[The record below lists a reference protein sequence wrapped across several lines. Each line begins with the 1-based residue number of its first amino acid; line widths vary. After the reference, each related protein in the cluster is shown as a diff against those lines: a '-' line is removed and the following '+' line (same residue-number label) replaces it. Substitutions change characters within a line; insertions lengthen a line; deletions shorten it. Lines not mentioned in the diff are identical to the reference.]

1 MAEFEDIRSLAV
13 YLRKTVQAGNSV
25 ILHGFG
31 AFVLNRI
38 PALFSPDSTVL
49 YPPKAKVSF
58 MSDSLFKPEDSGC
71 GTGCVEL
78 NKEGEFSEFFRGLK
92 KQLIEEGRLEL
103 PGFGNVVFAQSGS
116 FVFEQDADFLP
127 DPGLYG
133 LEPLPLKG
141 KPPVA
146 VAQDAP
152 AAQPERKGKKKFRVL
167 RAAAFAA
174 LILAILIVLAVII
187 FREQLTPLLER
198 ILYSEEE
205 LEILRNLG

>member
-1 MAEFEDIRSLAV
+1 MVEFEDIHSLAG
-13 YLRKTVQAGNSV
+13 YLCKTVQAGNSV

-31 AFVLNRI
+31 AFALNRM
-38 PALFSPDSTVL
+38 PAAFSPDSTVL

-58 MSDSLFKPEDSGC
+58 MSDSLFNPEDSGC
-71 GTGCVEL
+71 GAVCIEL
-78 NKEGEFSEFFRGLK
+78 NKEGEFSDFFRGLK
-92 KQLIEEGRLEL
+92 RQLIEDGRLEL
-103 PGFGNVVFAQSGS
+103 PGFGKVVFSQSGS
-116 FVFEQDADFLP
+116 FIFEQDAGFLP
-127 DPGLYG
+127 DPALYG

-141 KPPVA
+141 KSP
-146 VAQDAP
+146 VAQDLP
-152 AAQPERKGKKKFRVL
+152 AALPERKVKKQFRVL

-198 ILYSEEE
+198 LLYSEEE